1 VQIEENTEEHKMNVM
16 IVDDEPSILFTLKSI
31 LKNHNVSAFSDANA
45 AIESIRDGNQYE
57 ILVIDFR
64 LQALSGLDILI
75 EAKKKLQSYRAIL
88 LTAFSNKDLLEQVI
102 NNKLVFKVV
111 NKPFEPDI
119 FLNVINEAA
128 DNLKSETESKRYVDD
143 LKNKVDAFVLSSSVK
158 SCDQI
163 MIHKSQLMRDIL
175 VNAIKY
181 AGSGANLIITGENGV
196 GKEVVGNIVH
206 KNSKRTDKPFVK
218 INCSAIPE
226 SLFESELFGYEKGA
240 YTGAISSKAGK
251 FKLADGGSIFLDEI
265 GEIPL
270 KLQAKLLRVIE
281 TKEISPLGSTET
293 IKSDVRIICATNIDL
308 NEKVAKGEFR
318 EDLFYRLNIL
328 NIHVPPLRERKED
341 IPILA
346 AYFIQTIA
354 MDEGGPTR
362 EFNREA
368 LEYLSNLEFRGNVR
382 ELKNI
387 IHRIYLS
394 SEEPEILLAEVKNAT
409 SYHVNSPDNL
419 FEETMEFSSFKESME
434 KQYLEKQL
442 AKFENNVTKTA
453 EQLGLQTSNLYRKM
467 KELGILVR
475 K

>member
-1 VQIEENTEEHKMNVM
+1 M
-16 IVDDEPSILFTLKSI
+16 
-31 LKNHNVSAFSDANA
+31 
-45 AIESIRDGNQYE
+45 RG
-57 ILVIDFR
+57 
-64 LQALSGLDILI
+64 
-75 EAKKKLQSYRAIL
+75 
-88 LTAFSNKDLLEQVI
+88 EQ
-102 NNKLVFKVV
+102 
-111 NKPFEPDI
+111 
-119 FLNVINEAA
+119 
-128 DNLKSETESKRYVDD
+128 T
-143 LKNKVDAFVLSSSVK
+143 
-158 SCDQI
+158 
-163 MIHKSQLMRDIL
+163 
-175 VNAIKY
+175 
-181 AGSGANLIITGENGV
+181 T
-196 GKEVVGNIVH
+196 
-206 KNSKRTDKPFVK
+206 
-218 INCSAIPE
+218 
-226 SLFESELFGYEKGA
+226 
-240 YTGAISSKAGK
+240 
-251 FKLADGGSIFLDEI
+251 LADGGSIFLDEI

-308 NEKVAKGEFR
+308 KEKVTNGQFR
-318 EDLFYRLNIL
+318 EDLYYRLNIL

-362 EFNREA
+362 EFNRDA

-387 IHRIYLS
+387 VHRIYLS

-409 SYHVNSPDNL
+409 SYHINSQDNI